1 MTTFTAAITDQLM
14 LKQALSAALEKAI
27 NKALKLNVNDSS
39 AFNTLAGKQ
48 LTLLLEELGFPLTF
62 TLNNKQVLVTTLVQ
76 GDCTVTTSISTL
88 KKIKA
93 SQQLTEFIKQDLLD
107 IQGDLKIAQQYLA
120 LAESIEIDWQSE
132 LANHI
137 GDIPTYQLSRVANF
151 AQKKLN
157 FAKTQIQA
165 DLTEW
170 LIHEQKLIV
179 SSVELKQFN
188 QQVAQTAEQFDVLQ
202 QRLIKI
208 TKHLNEG

>member
-62 TLNNKQVLVTTLVQ
+62 TLNNKQVLVTTLAQ
-76 GDCTVTTSISTL
+76 GNCTVTTSISTL

>member
-1 MTTFTAAITDQLM
+1 MTISKAAISDQLM
-14 LKQALSAALEKAI
+14 LKQALSAVLEKVI
-27 NKALKLNVNDSS
+27 NKALKLTINDNS

-62 TLNNKQVLVTTLVQ
+62 TLNHQQILVTTSAQ

-137 GDIPTYQLSRVANF
+137 GDIPTYQLSRVASF
-151 AQKKLN
+151 ARNKIN

-165 DLTEW
+165 DITEW
-170 LIHEQKLIV
+170 LVHEQKFIV
-179 SSVELKQFN
+179 SATELKQFN
-188 QQVAQTAEQFDVLQ
+188 QQVTQTAEQLDMLQ
-202 QRLIKI
+202 QRLAKI
-208 TKHLNEG
+208 TEHLNEG